1 MAKCQFFIK
10 NGVQDVGY
18 RLFIMQK
25 ILNSTLT
32 GGTAINT
39 PDGRV
44 KVLLEGEREEIE
56 QLIKELEQEHPEL
69 AKNPTR
75 TSAEYNPLLHVPDI
89 MRSSLALQ
97 LGQFQKSVEYLA
109 KSTQSTNQKLDHLT
123 ETTNQ
128 KLDHLTKT
136 TETTNQKLDHLTKTT
151 ETTNQKL
158 DQLPKEIAKELSGK
172 FDALPLAIAKAIK
185 EENALV

>member
-89 MRSSLALQ
+89 MRSSQALQ

-109 KSTQSTNQKLDHLT
+109 NSTQS
-123 ETTNQ
+123 
-128 KLDHLTKT
+128 
-136 TETTNQKLDHLTKTT
+136 TNQKLDHLTKTT

>member
-89 MRSSLALQ
+89 MRSSQALQ

-109 KSTQSTNQKLDHLT
+109 KSTQS
-123 ETTNQ
+123 
-128 KLDHLTKT
+128 
-136 TETTNQKLDHLTKTT
+136 TNQKLDHLTKTT